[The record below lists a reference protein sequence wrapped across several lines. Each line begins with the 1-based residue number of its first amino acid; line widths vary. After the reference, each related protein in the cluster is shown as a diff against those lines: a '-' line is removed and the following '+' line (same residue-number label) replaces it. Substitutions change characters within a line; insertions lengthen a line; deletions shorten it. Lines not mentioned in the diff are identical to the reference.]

1 MKPVQV
7 TAAIYSTQVSQAS
20 SPAERSPLGPGD
32 RGPEVKNLQETLK
45 KLGHYEGV
53 ADGVYES
60 TTITAVS
67 QFQESVGLSAD
78 GVVGVTTWERL
89 LSARDGEEQEPPTTP
104 QPAQST
110 SKLPGFLKGKMGWA
124 LLGLGAFALVAVVG
138 FLVQLLMRSSDS
150 QEDLEG
156 NGPSQRAAIAESDS
170 PKSASQQNYDGNGYS
185 DAPPGALAELGEPP
199 RLAKLD
205 IVEELIADLHRA
217 DPAKRRRAIWELGQR
232 GDSRAVQPLVN
243 LMVDSD
249 SKQRSLILAALSEI
263 GTRTLTPMNRALGVS
278 LQDENAEV
286 RKNAIRDLTR
296 IYELVAQM
304 SQMLRHAVDD
314 PDPEVQETAR
324 WALGQLSQIRLPPG
338 IDSRHALPNLGH
350 PPEEEAGQ

>member
-1 MKPVQV
+1 MTPVQV
-7 TAAIYSTQVSQAS
+7 TAAIYSTQVSQANG
-20 SPAERSPLGPGD
+20 PAERPPLGPGD
-32 RGPEVKNLQETLK
+32 RGAEVKELQETLK
-45 KLGHYEGV
+45 TLGYYEGV
-53 ADGVYES
+53 ADGVYDIS
-60 TTITAVS
+60 TVTAVS
-67 QFQESVGLSAD
+67 KFQESAGLQAD
-78 GVVGVTTWERL
+78 GVVGITTWERL
-89 LSARDGEEQEPPTTP
+89 LSARNGQKPPITPEPAKSP
-104 QPAQST
+104 
-110 SKLPGFLKGKMGWA
+110 SKLPGFFKGKLGWV
-124 LLGLGAFALVAVVG
+124 LLGAGGFAIAAVAGGV
-138 FLVQLLMRSSDS
+138 FHLLTRAIDNR
-150 QEDLEG
+150 EDLEE
-156 NGPSQRAAIAESDS
+156 NGHSQRASTAESDN
-170 PKSASQQNYDGNGYS
+170 PKSKSQQNSDGNGYS
-185 DAPPGALAELGEPP
+185 DAAAGALAELGEPS

-205 IVEELIADLHRA
+205 IVEELIGDLRRA

-314 PDPEVQETAR
+314 SDPEVQETAR

-338 IDSRHALPNLGH
+338 IDNRHALQNLGH
-350 PPEEEAGQ
+350 PSEEEADE